1 MKVQLDDLRN
11 IFLVV
16 QTLDVGNLLDNKH
29 NKMNSAWVWVNSSY
43 QIPDMIRDVKNSSL
57 LCMDTEY
64 DSFRYFFD
72 KLCLIQINTGE
83 VTYLIDPLSNIDLS
97 FLEDVLNSSDV
108 LKVIHAGDND
118 IRLLKRDYGFIFR
131 NIFDT
136 HRAASMLG
144 CHYLALSALI
154 TQYLG
159 IDFTKKK
166 KIQRSQ
172 WDVRPL
178 SEQQLEYAVQDTAYL
193 SALYKVLENEIR
205 NKGLKEEAEKHFEHI
220 ASLTWHEKSLD
231 PRGHRKIQGYSALNA
246 EQKKRLKDVYVWR
259 YKKAREINRAIFMIL
274 SNANLLEISKSEIKT
289 IDDLAGIMPSEKVSQ
304 YGSDLL
310 DVINVI

>member
-1 MKVQLDDLRN
+1 MKAQLDELKN
-11 IFLVV
+11 ISLVV
-16 QTLDVGNLLDNKH
+16 RTSDVDNLLDNGNSITK
-29 NKMNSAWVWVNSSY
+29 SAWVWVNSSH
-43 QIPDMIRDVKNSSL
+43 QIPGMIRDVKNSSMICL
-57 LCMDTEY
+57 DTEY

-83 VTYLIDPLSNIDLS
+83 VTYLVDPLSNIDLS
-97 FLEDVLNSSDV
+97 FLADVLSNPDV

-118 IRLLKRDYGFIFR
+118 IRLLKRDYGFTFK

-159 IDFTKKK
+159 IEFTKKK

-193 SALYKVLENEIR
+193 SALYKVLENEIS
-205 NKGLKEEAEKHFEHI
+205 NKGLKEEADKHFEHI

-231 PRGHRKIQGYSALNA
+231 PQGHRKIQGYSALNA
-246 EQKKRLKDVYVWR
+246 EQKKRLKGVYVWR

-274 SNANLLEISKSEIKT
+274 SNTSLLEISKSEIRT
-289 IDDLAGIMPSEKVSQ
+289 MDDLAGIMPSEKVSQ
-304 YGSDLL
+304 FGSDLMA
-310 DVINVI
+310 VINVI